1 MSLLLKCLTLLF
13 FSSAQMNIYE
23 RQFPVCGRV
32 NSRWFHWQRRSKFKV
47 SSVNWVSLWRWCQKH
62 FCRCAEVTTGGNVVT
77 FCRCGGIF
85 FTSDSCREGGRAVTP
100 SAPAPPPRSSTG
112 CQRYSCLLPVGDRLE
127 HTEEDAKPKW
137 NEYSER
143 YISTCVQSVS
153 PPAGGVLLLNWD
165 PGASKIVKRLCSSRA
180 PVY

>member
-32 NSRWFHWQRRSKFKV
+32 NSRWFHRQRRSKFNV

-62 FCRCAEVTTGGNVVT
+62 FCCRCAEVTTGGNVVT

-100 SAPAPPPRSSTG
+100 SAP
-112 CQRYSCLLPVGDRLE
+112 
-127 HTEEDAKPKW
+127 
-137 NEYSER
+137 
-143 YISTCVQSVS
+143 
-153 PPAGGVLLLNWD
+153 PPAVPLYVRGIRVCFQWAIGWNTLRRTLSQNGTSTPSD
-165 PGASKIVKRLCSSRA
+165 RFQ
-180 PVY
+180 PVYSLSDLQ